1 VARVFITGSSD
12 GLGLM
17 AARLL
22 IDQGHEVVLHGRN
35 EGRSRDAL
43 AAAAGAGG
51 VVSGDLSTIAGART
65 VADEVNKLGRFD
77 AVIHNAGI
85 GYREGRV
92 EMEPGVPSVFAVN
105 VLAPYILTALIE
117 RPQRLVYLSSG
128 MHRGVRPQMDDLLW
142 TKRPWS
148 GSSAY
153 AESKLCDVL
162 LAFAV
167 ARRWKDVAS
176 NALEPGWVA
185 TKMGGSSAPDD
196 LHQGCVTQAWL
207 ATSKDEFARSSGGY
221 FYHQRPRAPNPI
233 AADLRTQ
240 EGVADRVRP
249 HFRHTSRLT
258 VRPDGAQPGQLV
270 LTFRSYQEPRNRKF
284 ESSSLHRRVCCEPDF
299 RGRSHR
305 DDRRGFHPARRC

>member
-1 VARVFITGSSD
+1 MARVFITGSSD

-22 IDQGHEVVLHGRN
+22 VDQGHEVVLHGRN
-35 EGRSRDAL
+35 EGRSRAAL
-43 AAAAGAGG
+43 AAAAGARG

-85 GYREGRV
+85 GYREKRV

-105 VLAPYILTALIE
+105 VLAPYILTVLIE

-128 MHRGVRPQMDDLLW
+128 MHRSVRARMDDLLW

-167 ARRWKDVAS
+167 AR
-176 NALEPGWVA
+176 
-185 TKMGGSSAPDD
+185 
-196 LHQGCVTQAWL
+196 H
-207 ATSKDEFARSSGGY
+207 
-221 FYHQRPRAPNPI
+221 
-233 AADLRTQ
+233 
-240 EGVADRVRP
+240 
-249 HFRHTSRLT
+249 
-258 VRPDGAQPGQLV
+258 
-270 LTFRSYQEPRNRKF
+270 
-284 ESSSLHRRVCCEPDF
+284 
-299 RGRSHR
+299 
-305 DDRRGFHPARRC
+305 